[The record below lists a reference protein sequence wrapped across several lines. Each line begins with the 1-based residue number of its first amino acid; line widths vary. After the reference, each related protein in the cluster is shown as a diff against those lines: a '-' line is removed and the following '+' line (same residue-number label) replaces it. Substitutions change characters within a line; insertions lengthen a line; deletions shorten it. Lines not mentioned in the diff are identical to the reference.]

1 MPEHEIRCEIGI
13 SLEDTNLL
21 RQGLQVQKKQTDEDR
36 QIGQANLDP
45 ARGGPTEAQNLE
57 NQ

>member
-21 RQGLQVQKKQTDEDR
+21 RLGLQVQKKQTDEDR

-45 ARGGPTEAQNLE
+45 ARGGSTEAQNPE
-57 NQ
+57 KQ